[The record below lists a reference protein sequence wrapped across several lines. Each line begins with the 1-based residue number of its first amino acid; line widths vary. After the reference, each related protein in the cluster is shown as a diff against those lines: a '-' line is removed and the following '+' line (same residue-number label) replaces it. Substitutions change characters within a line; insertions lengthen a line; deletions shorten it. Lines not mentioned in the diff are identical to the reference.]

1 MTVFLKV
8 KKSQT
13 FIKQSSMDLQKQKM
27 IISLLD
33 AQ

>member
-13 FIKQSSMDLQKQKM
+13 FIKQSFMDLQKQKM